1 MSGNKWQASLMGV
14 NDALAA
20 KGCPWHVEIHA
31 SMPSTNTHLRHEAE
45 KGMEE
50 GRVILALEQSGGRGR
65 LGRSFHSP
73 SGTGLYFSVLLRPIF
88 PPADAGYLTTAAA
101 VAVAQALERAG
112 STPIRIKWVNDLYRS
127 GKKVCGILAEAAV
140 DPDTGGFRYA
150 VVGIGINLLPPD
162 GGFPEEL
169 KGIAGAAF
177 DERSF
182 SPGALLADV
191 LVSLWRLYGTLPE
204 HSFMDE
210 YRSRSNL
217 IGKHAVVTAGDV
229 EIGGTVQDIDLEGGL
244 HLLDGEGRLHVLRS
258 GTIRTEEGME

>member
-1 MSGNKWQASLMGV
+1 MNAEKDLNAVCV
-14 NDALAA
+14 NERL
-20 KGCPWHVEIHA
+20 KECGCPWRVKIVDTI
-31 SMPSTNTHLRHEAE
+31 PSTNTALRMAAE
-45 KGMEE
+45 SGGEE
-50 GRVILALEQSGGRGR
+50 GEVLVALHQSAGKGSA
-65 LGRSFHSP
+65 GRSFYSP
-73 SGTGLYFSVLLRPIF
+73 ADTGLYFSVLLRPAF
-88 PPADAGYLTTAAA
+88 APSDAGFLTPAAA
-101 VAVAQALERAG
+101 VAVARALEASSG
-112 STPIRIKWVNDLYRS
+112 KPMQIKWVNDVYANGRKL
-127 GKKVCGILAEAAV
+127 CGILTEAALS
-140 DPDTGGFRYA
+140 PDATAFRYA
-150 VVGIGINLLPPD
+150 IVGIGINLLLPEGD
-162 GGFPEEL
+162 FPEEL

-182 SPGALLADV
+182 SPGALLADL

-229 EIGGTVQDIDLEGGL
+229 EIGGTVQDVDLEGGL